1 MPLRKQRYNPEDPR
15 DAEELLNYLEELSSD
30 DEDYDN
36 IENCNE
42 LQFVL
47 FPPKDGADSDID
59 DAPIDGEEMCSLRD
73 IGKGILRHT
82 MEVVSVSKTN
92 EKNEVVLNQKNQN
105 DDTDE
110 EDDIP
115 LATFFRS
122 ELVEQKVKKN
132 IKKRQWKDKNLE

>member
-1 MPLRKQRYNPEDPR
+1 MPLRVECFVIFIKQRYNPEDPR
-15 DAEELLNYLEELSSD
+15 DVKELLNYLEELSSD

-47 FPPKDGADSDID
+47 FPKDGADSDID
-59 DAPIDGEEMCSLRD
+59 DAPSDGEEMCSLRD
-73 IGKGILRHT
+73 IGKGILRQR

-115 LATFFRS
+115 FATLFRS
-122 ELVEQKVKKN
+122 ELMEQRVKKN
-132 IKKRQWKDKNLE
+132 IKKR